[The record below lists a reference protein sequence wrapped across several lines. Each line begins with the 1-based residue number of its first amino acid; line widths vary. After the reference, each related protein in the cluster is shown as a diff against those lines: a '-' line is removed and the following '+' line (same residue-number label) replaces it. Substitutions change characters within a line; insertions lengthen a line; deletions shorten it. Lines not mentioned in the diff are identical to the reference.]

1 MMDVKIELN
10 GEERGTIPYMSLA
23 TFTYFFRMNGY
34 KVNWDKLERKIRI
47 NSPLFEKKV
56 STISNEMTNL
66 HPLRNG
72 KLESKI
78 FKNIQCFL
86 LQNKIDFFYG
96 NEHEEGS
103 KPDVYLDVSLL
114 KISSLKE
121 PMINL
126 SHNLGIHRENW
137 FTFFKNECREAGVMV
152 TKGPDIVRNEPAIQ
166 IQIKYPEMSD
176 DLFWEQ
182 IGESISLIISMAV
195 LAYFQRDFSYIPL
208 LLHTQDMLQNLFGN
222 RSEQKIPPNEIQN
235 KKEKTQPQVVFD
247 YRLII
252 NKNNIKKM
260 KILANLNIKNNSNE
274 SLKNPIICLRVTPP
288 GSLMVFGQLLPPK
301 MAETLGVMS
310 EAGVKGW
317 KFKND
322 DWIKQLEETG
332 EIWITPIQ
340 KLDIEPDQTESISN
354 LQMDIQDFEEIENI
368 LIEAFV
374 YFNQNQL
381 KVAADN
387 VISLSLKS

>member
-1 MMDVKIELN
+1 MDVKIELN

-23 TFTYFFRMNGY
+23 TFTYYFRMNGY
-34 KVNWDKLERKIRI
+34 KVNWDKLEKKIRI
-47 NSPLFEKKV
+47 YSPLFEKKV
-56 STISNEMTNL
+56 STISNGTKNL

-78 FKNIQCFL
+78 LKNIQCFL

-96 NEHEEGS
+96 NEHEEGRKS
-103 KPDVYLDVSLL
+103 DVYLDVSLL
-114 KISSLKE
+114 KIPSLKE
-121 PMINL
+121 PMIKL

-137 FTFFKNECREAGVMV
+137 FVFFKNECREAGVMV
-152 TKGPDIVRNEPAIQ
+152 TKGPDIVGNKPAIH
-166 IQIKYPEMSD
+166 IQIKYPDMSD
-176 DLFWEQ
+176 DLFWQQ
-182 IGESISLIISMAV
+182 IGETISLFISMAI
-195 LAYFQRDFSYIPL
+195 LAYFQRDFAYIPL
-208 LLHTQDMLQNLFGN
+208 SLHTQDMLQTLIGSK
-222 RSEQKIPPNEIQN
+222 SEQKDPPIEIQ
-235 KKEKTQPQVVFD
+235 KTKEKIQPQVVFD

-260 KILANLNIKNNSNE
+260 KILANLNIKNTSNE
-274 SLKNPIICLRVTPP
+274 PLKNPIICLRVTPP

-301 MAETLGVMS
+301 MAETLGVMN
-310 EAGVKGW
+310 EAGVRGW

-332 EIWITPIQ
+332 EIWISPIR
-340 KLDIEPDQTESISN
+340 KLTIESDQTESISN
-354 LQMDIQDFEEIENI
+354 LQMDIQDFEEFENI

-387 VISLSLKS
+387 AISLSLKN